1 MAIATSR
8 DIRRLQDAINSTG
21 MATTLLINTSELLLA
36 EMRKVDE
43 HNVSDTAHMDLRD
56 LIRILLPNW
65 DDEGRY
71 TGPVA
76 VKKNDDIILGIEF
89 LDEED
94 MEQWA
99 MEEND
104 SGSHDV

>member
-1 MAIATSR
+1 MGIATSK
-8 DIRRLQDAINSTG
+8 DIRLLQDSINHMSI
-21 MATTLLINTSELLLA
+21 ATTQLITTSQLLLD

-65 DDEGRY
+65 DDDGRY

-94 MEQWA
+94 MESLLL
-99 MEEND
+99 EEE
-104 SGSHDV
+104 HPQ